1 LNFIIFKVSKLCE
14 PGKFGKLDNL
24 INTASPANPCNM
36 IEFKNISKIYFSG
49 NGMVTALS
57 DISLE
62 IKKTEFVSII
72 GKSGAGKTSLIKLLI
87 GEEMPTN
94 GEIFFEQE
102 CVQTMN
108 QKALQHFRRRVGIVH
123 QDYKLLLTKNVRE
136 NIEYVMQVIG
146 ASEQE
151 IARDI
156 PQILE
161 MVNLSH
167 RQENFPSELSGGEKQ
182 RVAIAKALC
191 HQPEVIIADEPT
203 GNLDLYNSFEIVDIL
218 KKIHQLG
225 TTVILATHNKG
236 IVDNLKQRVIV
247 LDEGKLIRDSEQGRF
262 IL

>member
-1 LNFIIFKVSKLCE
+1 
-14 PGKFGKLDNL
+14 
-24 INTASPANPCNM
+24 M
-36 IEFKNISKIYFSG
+36 IEFKNISKVYYS
-49 NGMVTALS
+49 NQDAVAALS
-57 DISLE
+57 DISFE
-62 IKKTEFVSII
+62 IKKTELVSII

-87 GEEMPTN
+87 GEEKPTH

-108 QKALQHFRRRVGIVH
+108 QKTLQNLRRRIGVVH
-123 QDYKLLLTKNVRE
+123 QDYKLLLSKNVCE
-136 NIEYVMQVIG
+136 NVEYVMQVIG
-146 ASEQE
+146 ASEKE

-167 RQENFPSELSGGEKQ
+167 RQKNFPSELSGGEKQ
-182 RVAIAKALC
+182 RLAIARALC
-191 HQPEVIIADEPT
+191 HQPEVIVADEPT
-203 GNLDLYNSFEIVDIL
+203 GNLDLYNTFEIIDIL

-225 TTVILATHNKG
+225 TTVILSTHNKG

-247 LDEGKLIRDSEQGRF
+247 LDEGKLVRDSEKGKF